1 MEHRKACEVL
11 RSIVSWYYIY
21 ERLFKPTLEAFE
33 WEQEAKFKGIC
44 SGGV

>member
-1 MEHRKACEVL
+1 MQPVKSHAIVL
-11 RSIVSWYYIY
+11 WYYIY
-21 ERLFKPTLEAFE
+21 RHLFKLTLEAFE